1 MKRTNLVS
9 RGVTLAFIVTV
20 VVGCA
25 AGQAGSPG
33 TAGNSGNPGL
43 AGSSAGS
50 SGLAGAGSGTGGTG
64 GCVTPPV
71 VQVSWQMMAT
81 PDLSSPKLSCA
92 QVGAR
97 YVDFFLDTAH
107 AHFDCAPGSGMST
120 DFQPGTYTPRILL
133 SNAQGQPIFNES
145 APNTVRV
152 PTCGVTNIGNYAL
165 VVGQTGAAGSGGST
179 GAAGS
184 TGSAGTG
191 GSTGAAGG
199 SGGSMGT
206 AGTGGTPPCN
216 ALSIFAMHSCAFPG
230 ACHDASG
237 TSAGFNMASPGWEKT
252 LVGKNPKGGGA
263 QGFSSACTSV
273 NMPYLIPNS
282 VPAKGLFLEKLQPK
296 PPCGSEMPVLTT
308 YLTADELACVQTWAN
323 ALTKP

>member
-25 AGQAGSPG
+25 AGQAGSP
-33 TAGNSGNPGL
+33 NPG
-43 AGSSAGS
+43 SAGS
-50 SGLAGAGSGTGGTG
+50 TGIAGATAGSTGLAGAGSGTGGSG

-71 VQVSWQMMAT
+71 VQVSWQMMTT

-92 QVGAR
+92 QVGAK

-120 DFQPGTYTPRILL
+120 DFLPGTYTPRILL

-145 APNTVRV
+145 APKPVTV
-152 PTCGVTNIGNYAL
+152 PSCGVTNIGNYAL
-165 VVGQTGAAGSGGST
+165 VVGTTGAAGSGGS

-184 TGSAGTG
+184 SGSAGSGGTTG
-191 GSTGAAGG
+191 TGGG

-206 AGTGGTPPCN
+206 AGTGGGGPCN
-216 ALSIFAMHSCAFPG
+216 AMSIFAMHSCAFPG

-237 TSAGFNMASPGWEKT
+237 TSAGFNMATPGWEKN
-252 LVGKNPKGGGA
+252 LVGKVPQGGGA
-263 QGFSSACTSV
+263 AGFSSACKSSG
-273 NMPYLIPNS
+273 MPYLMAGS
-282 VPAKGLFLEKLQPK
+282 VPAQGLFLKKLQPK

-308 YLTADELACVQTWAN
+308 YLTPDELACVQTWAN
-323 ALTKP
+323 SLTKP